1 MRIADSTRAS
11 YGKNIR
17 LHVKPRLGGTPL
29 AKLTS
34 VALNELYRELETSGR
49 ADGQGGL
56 SARTVRYI
64 HVIIHRALGD
74 AIKTEQLTGKP
85 ADRATP
91 PSAKE
96 AKPPEMVVWTAG
108 ELTGFLDHITEKGND
123 LAPAFTFMASTGV
136 RRGECLALRWRDVD
150 LDAARVSVRRS
161 AGLLKVKG
169 EGQSITEGPTKT
181 GKARVVEL
189 DHGTVTVL
197 KRHRAELASID
208 LRLAKDDALV
218 FGTATGELRH
228 PERFSRRFTEAV
240 AAARRDLGEDTF
252 PPIRL
257 HDLRHTYA
265 SLLLAAGTPVK
276 EVSERLG
283 HASPVITLGVYAH
296 VIPSMTQSATR
307 WTELMS
313 GQAVDK
319 L

>member
-1 MRIADSTRAS
+1 LVT
-11 YGKNIR
+11 
-17 LHVKPRLGGTPL
+17 
-29 AKLTS
+29 
-34 VALNELYRELETSGR
+34 ELRSL
-49 ADGQGGL
+49 Q
-56 SARTVRYI
+56 
-64 HVIIHRALGD
+64 
-74 AIKTEQLTGKP
+74 

-96 AKPPEMVVWTAG
+96 ARPPEMVVWTAG
-108 ELTGFLDHITEKGND
+108 ELTGFLEHITEKGND

-161 AGLLKVKG
+161 VGLLKAKG

-181 GKARVVEL
+181 GKARVGAL
-189 DHGTVTVL
+189 DHGPVTIL
-197 KRHRAELASID
+197 KRHRAELAGID
-208 LRLAKDDALV
+208 LRLARDDALV

-240 AAARRDLGEDTF
+240 VAARRDLGEDAF
-252 PPIRL
+252 PAIRL
-257 HDLRHTYA
+257 HDLRHTHA